1 MADNVQT
8 EALAIILLFPIL
20 STLALMLRAYSRY
33 IIRQFGWDDVLII
46 IAWLLAVGQGYTV
59 YIYTKLSYS
68 GYHSWDIPEQTID
81 EKIKVQK
88 YNLANQLL
96 YNPILAIVKASVI
109 LFIFRLE
116 DRRPIVRWNLHIL
129 FWVNLALSLAIFF
142 ADLLQCTP
150 LHYMYDYPA
159 MDLAAQQ
166 AAGAENGMKDGK
178 LVKGG
183 SCIDQVGFFLGSGAL
198 TIVTDIWVLCIP
210 TIVVWHLQMNR
221 RKKIAIIAV
230 LSMGVIVTAIGIARL
245 GVYAN
250 RFRPNNPDRS
260 YNIGHTI
267 SSAEVNV
274 AIITASATALP
285 PLINRLAPRLW
296 SSMDHTTDRQRRAGW
311 TVSSASKSGTR
322 GTRRGRERASSYI
335 MMGNV
340 KGNEAPH
347 VSQERI
353 IVEDRFSITSRRD
366 GGDRGSS

>member
-1 MADNVQT
+1 MPDNNQPA
-8 EALAIILLFPIL
+8 ALAIILVFPIL
-20 STLALMLRAYSRY
+20 STIVMGLRVYSRY
-33 IIRQFGWDDVLII
+33 LIRQFGWDDVLIT
-46 IAWLLAVGQGYTV
+46 IAWLLAIGQAYAV
-59 YIYTKLSYS
+59 WIYTKLSYS
-68 GYHSWDIPEQTID
+68 GYHSWDVPEQTID
-81 EKIKVQK
+81 EQIKVQQ

-109 LFIFRLE
+109 LFIFRLG
-116 DRRPIVRWNLHIL
+116 DRRPVVRWNLHIL
-129 FWVNLALSLAIFF
+129 FWVNLALSIAIFF

-150 LHYMYDYPA
+150 LHYTYDYPA
-159 MDLAAQQ
+159 MDPAAQR
-166 AAGAENGMKDGK
+166 AAGADENGMKDGK

-183 SCIDQVGFFLGSGAL
+183 TCIDQVGFFLGSGAL

-210 TIVVWHLQMNR
+210 TIVVWRLQMNR

-250 RFRPNNPDRS
+250 RFRPNNSDRT

-267 SSAEVNV
+267 SGAEVNV

-285 PLINRLAPRLW
+285 PLITRIAPRLW
-296 SSMDHTTDRQRRAGW
+296 SSMDHTSDRQRRVGAW

-322 GTRRGRERASSYI
+322 RGRERTSYL
-335 MMGNV
+335 MMGNM
-340 KGNEAPH
+340 KPTEGPH

-353 IVEDRFSITSRRD
+353 IVQDRFSITSHTD
-366 GGDRGSS
+366 GERLPGQ